1 MEAKSKMP
9 RRSTVDRSHKISGRD
24 VELLRA
30 AIREGWP
37 WRFFESDTY
46 QNIPLDARLQ
56 ICLSHV
62 TQVYTLACGFPADPH
77 PSDET
82 VAYLRSELAT
92 DLKQAEKKWGKL
104 VPKEF
109 RCNSK
114 DLRARNWSWG
124 PREVY

>member
-1 MEAKSKMP
+1 MPVRSKRPQAERGGVSP
-9 RRSTVDRSHKISGRD
+9 REIK
-24 VELLRA
+24 LLRS
-30 AIREGWP
+30 AINEGWP
-37 WRFFESDTY
+37 WRFHESDIY
-46 QNIPLDARLQ
+46 QNIPVNDRLQ

-62 TQVYTLACGFPADPH
+62 TGVYTLACGFPADPH

-104 VPKEF
+104 VPKAD

>member
-37 WRFFESDTY
+37 WRFFESDSY

-62 TQVYTLACGFPADPH
+62 TGCYTLAAGYPSDPH
-77 PSDET
+77 PADET
-82 VAYLRSELAT
+82 VAYLRNELAA

-104 VPKEF
+104 VPKAD
-109 RCNSK
+109 RYSSK
-114 DLRARNWSWG
+114 DLRRRNPSWG